1 MISRRWGVGSGTA
14 RGVGYAMLAVEFGEH
29 WENYIVVYRYVRIG
43 VYIYMYIYI
52 CIYVYMY
59 ICIYVYMFL
68 CIYVYM
74 YICIYV

>member
-14 RGVGYAMLAVEFGEH
+14 RGEGYAMLAVEFGEH

-43 VYIYMYIYI
+43 IYICIYI

-59 ICIYVYMFL
+59 ICIYVFMYI

>member
-43 VYIYMYIYI
+43 VYIYICIY
-52 CIYVYMY
+52 IYVYMY
-59 ICIYVYMFL
+59 ICIYVYM
-68 CIYVYM
+68 
-74 YICIYV
+74 

>member
-43 VYIYMYIYI
+43 VYIYIYI

-59 ICIYVYMFL
+59 RHIFLYVMIEHICP
-68 CIYVYM
+68 
-74 YICIYV
+74 